1 MASQVG
7 WGYRTTGLEGSPEG
21 SRDGLGVMNSARPRP
36 GPEPGLRQ
44 NPEEAKNRSEQKPGV
59 EPALVPEPELAWAR
73 TTDQSQLLVSRR
85 IWKKFLFRSRCGK
98 PSPDGSGTKI
108 EGRAHGIL
116 GAHMGQGHRDG
127 NHTCIHNSQLPLYS
141 QSHLNPLPRFVQLDV
156 VLCLLHQALH

>member
-21 SRDGLGVMNSARPRP
+21 SRDGLGVANSARPRP

-44 NPEEAKNRSEQKPGV
+44 NPEEGKNRSEQKPGV

-98 PSPDGSGTKI
+98 PSPDGSGKD
-108 EGRAHGIL
+108 GIGFGYAPPQLVL
-116 GAHMGQGHRDG
+116 GIVFLGGPKLQMFWVWE
-127 NHTCIHNSQLPLYS
+127 
-141 QSHLNPLPRFVQLDV
+141 SHISIFPLPTREHDP
-156 VLCLLHQALH
+156 VLIFPRSAPRRY

>member
-21 SRDGLGVMNSARPRP
+21 SRDGLGVANSARPRP

-44 NPEEAKNRSEQKPGV
+44 NPEETKNRSEQKPGV

-98 PSPDGSGTKI
+98 PSPDGSGKD
-108 EGRAHGIL
+108 GIGFGFAPQKQL
-116 GAHMGQGHRDG
+116 VWGIFGGGLQNFKCFGSG
-127 NHTCIHNSQLPLYS
+127 NHTSAFS
-141 QSHLNPLPRFVQLDV
+141 
-156 VLCLLHQALH
+156 LCQRGNMILC